1 MIVDDGIGEGMR
13 CVPLLHAVMSAAG
26 WYTPLFDECAW
37 CFGVCPDCAL
47 QGTTFTEDANFQ
59 VNYHMIY
66 RRWSAQSRARA
77 HRAIS
82 WLRDV

>member
-1 MIVDDGIGEGMR
+1 MIVDGIGEVMR

-26 WYTPLFDECAW
+26 WCTTLFDECEW

-47 QGTTFTEDANFQ
+47 QGSTFTETADFQ
-59 VNYHMIY
+59 VNHDDL
-66 RRWSAQSRARA
+66 SAVVARSRARV

-82 WLRDV
+82 LLRDV